1 MFLFNIH
8 IMFSWDFHI
17 KHQNTLRWKLVRLL
31 KGMGTG
37 TVIGLLDITLK
48 TNTPM
53 NNEEIVNKDMDTP

>member
-17 KHQNTLRWKLVRLL
+17 KQQNTLRWKLVRLL
-31 KGMGTG
+31 NGMGTG

-53 NNEEIVNKDMDTP
+53 NNEEIVNKDVDTP